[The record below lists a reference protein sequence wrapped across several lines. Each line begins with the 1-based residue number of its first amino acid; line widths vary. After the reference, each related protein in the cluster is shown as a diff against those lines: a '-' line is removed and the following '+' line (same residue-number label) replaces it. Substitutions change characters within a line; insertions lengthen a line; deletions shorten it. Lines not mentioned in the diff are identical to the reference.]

1 MKNKSIISSFVK
13 KVLNIN
19 SYKIYSQDY
28 ILEEEK
34 EFFTNKY
41 MGLSKNDYKYKK
53 GSIPILISAPHSVK
67 QIRNDELKPA
77 DIYTGAIIKT
87 LGKTTNA
94 HIIYKTHTK
103 DDENHTDEST
113 AYRKKIK
120 EIINLIE
127 NLLKENGKYIKLD
140 YKNIALDVL
149 NDDII
154 TSFKKK
160 IQCFRHSSEEAIK
173 ERQSFTENQKKFII
187 DYGIMI
193 CNLIYYNRK

>member
-1 MKNKSIISSFVK
+1 MS
-13 KVLNIN
+13 
-19 SYKIYSQDY
+19 
-28 ILEEEK
+28 
-34 EFFTNKY
+34 
-41 MGLSKNDYKYKK
+41 
-53 GSIPILISAPHSVK
+53 
-67 QIRNDELKPA
+67 
-77 DIYTGAIIKT
+77 
-87 LGKTTNA
+87 
-94 HIIYKTHTK
+94 
-103 DDENHTDEST
+103 TDE
-113 AYRKKIK
+113 KIK